1 MVMEPADSIARMVT
15 GSAHWLAEMLGK
27 ERVHIG
33 RTRNHGFSGGE
44 IFYVF
49 EIGDEMEF
57 GNL

>member
-1 MVMEPADSIARMVT
+1 MEPADSIARMVT